1 MSQPWHWPSP
11 VQHLPRVSWLV
22 WLTTGISSCLEW
34 TWTDGHGRGP
44 GLCPVHHFLV
54 TLPAPAQLV
63 KNTRYTDVTFSRRT
77 IWPYALYL
85 EGRIACDCMSY
96 ETLCPDTPSDSVR
109 VDRTGWGSVLV
120 PGKREELS
128 ALWRVAHSGALTGRR
143 AQYQV
148 NTITYHTHHV
158 TRHHT
163 TTYITTITKM
173 RKLVPWAAMVAA
185 IILLT
190 HVEGKV
196 KVTVRG
202 FPMPMT
208 RRNETC

>member
-1 MSQPWHWPSP
+1 M
-11 VQHLPRVSWLV
+11 
-22 WLTTGISSCLEW
+22 
-34 TWTDGHGRGP
+34 
-44 GLCPVHHFLV
+44 
-54 TLPAPAQLV
+54 
-63 KNTRYTDVTFSRRT
+63 
-77 IWPYALYL
+77 
-85 EGRIACDCMSY
+85 
-96 ETLCPDTPSDSVR
+96 
-109 VDRTGWGSVLV
+109 V

-208 RRNETC
+208 RRNEMLKCSKTCDKISESPTDFSCQ